1 VKVPIHCHRVGHAAF
16 TRSAKHG
23 IDVSLWSKLMRMCGA
38 DQLHIGSVEG
48 KFYYDEA
55 ETQRNIKALRVPLEH
70 VKPTMP
76 CSSAGNRPGN
86 LGVSVQTLG
95 TDMMFLAGGGVHGHP
110 DGSTA
115 GAKAMMQAL
124 RAAMAGIPVEQ
135 AAKEN
140 KELARA
146 LPTLTLAH

>member
-1 VKVPIHCHRVGHAAF
+1 
-16 TRSAKHG
+16 
-23 IDVSLWSKLMRMCGA
+23 M
-38 DQLHIGSVEG
+38 
-48 KFYYDEA
+48 
-55 ETQRNIKALRVPLEH
+55 
-70 VKPTMP
+70 
-76 CSSAGNRPGN
+76 
-86 LGVSVQTLG
+86 
-95 TDMMFLAGGGVHGHP
+95 DMMFLAGGGVHGHP

-124 RAAMAGIPVEQ
+124 HAAMAGIPVEQ